1 MFQNIPKRI
10 KILCLLT
17 FINTGIAILGGVF
30 NLISGPPDKLDILK
44 ENLEMRGFIAQL
56 KGLGSSN
63 ETIELIEKFQLI
75 TNAIYENF
83 FFYTTI
89 STLIVF
95 LGFFSALLMLK
106 QNIYGFH
113 MYIIY
118 SLLSSASLYLIVSPE
133 QLPTAVI
140 AVNLFI
146 SAIFIYLYSRNISWI
161 KGYSNETLDNN
172 EH

>member
-10 KILCLLT
+10 KILCFLT

-30 NLISGPPDKLDILK
+30 NLISGPPDKLDIQK
-44 ENLEMRGFIAQL
+44 ENLEMRKFIAQL

-63 ETIELIEKFQLI
+63 ETIELVEKFQLI

-89 STLIVF
+89 SALIVF
-95 LGFFSALLMLK
+95 LGFFSAFLMIK
-106 QNIYGFH
+106 QNVYGFH

-118 SLLSSASLYLIVSPE
+118 SLLSSASLYIIVSPE

-146 SAIFIYLYSRNISWI
+146 SAIFIYLYSRSLPWL
-161 KGYSNETLDNN
+161 KGDFNETLKND